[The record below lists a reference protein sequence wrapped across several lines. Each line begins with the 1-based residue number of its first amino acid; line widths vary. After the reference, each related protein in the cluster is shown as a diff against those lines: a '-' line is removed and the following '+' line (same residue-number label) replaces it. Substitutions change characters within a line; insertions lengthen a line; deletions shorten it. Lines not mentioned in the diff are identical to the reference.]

1 MPDRT
6 AWRSFIARVCCKID
20 GDRKAANAEKRE
32 RRHAKR
38 ERRE

>member
-1 MPDRT
+1 MPGRT

-20 GDRKAANAEKRE
+20 GDRRAANAEKRE
-32 RRHAKR
+32 RAKR